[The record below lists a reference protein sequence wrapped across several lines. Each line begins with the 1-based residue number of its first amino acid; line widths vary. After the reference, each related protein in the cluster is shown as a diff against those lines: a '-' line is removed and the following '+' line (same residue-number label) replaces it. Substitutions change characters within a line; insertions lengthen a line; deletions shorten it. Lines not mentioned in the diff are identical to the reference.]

1 MSKNRLTSEDR
12 RLQIIR
18 KAAEVFSLRGA
29 EGTRTRDIAEAC
41 GINEALLYKHFQSK
55 DDLYREAMVQ
65 AYDEAAG
72 SWIELAKDQPDGLHA
87 FVAVLKAQLTTLSE
101 NPKLCA
107 NMWHGVA
114 STTHDPIMHDLIK
127 DRFERYHRFL
137 KDLIAEGIRDGSVKP
152 DLDPDLSAWSV
163 RGVVWTFILR
173 VVLDLEAGETA
184 GDPVS
189 FCRAIAEGYA
199 ADPASLR
206 AVIGEVE
213 DREAAAID

>member
-1 MSKNRLTSEDR
+1 M
-12 RLQIIR
+12 
-18 KAAEVFSLRGA
+18 VFSLRGA

-41 GINEALLYKHFQSK
+41 GINEALLYKHFQCK

-65 AYDEAAG
+65 AYDEAAS
-72 SWIELAKDQPDGLHA
+72 SWPELAKDQPDGLHA

-137 KDLIAEGIRDGSVKP
+137 RELIAEGIRDGSVKP
-152 DLDPDLSAWSV
+152 GLDPDLIAWFV
-163 RGVVWTFILR
+163 RGIVWTFILR

-184 GDPVS
+184 GDPAS
-189 FCRAIAEGYA
+189 FCRAIAERYA
-199 ADPASLR
+199 ADPASLH

-213 DREAAAID
+213 GREGPAID